1 MTKSR
6 ATRDA
11 EAAEDAP
18 FGAKGSIQIDP
29 NHQTILV
36 QGTSTEVHFENYTNA
51 QIIIDLEG
59 ATVTLPTGWK
69 GRQV

>member
-1 MTKSR
+1 MSKEKT
-6 ATRDA
+6 DGQ
-11 EAAEDAP
+11 

-36 QGTSTEVHFENYTNA
+36 QGTSSEVHFENYQNP
-51 QIIIDLEG
+51 QIIIDLEA

-69 GRQV
+69 GRQA